1 MWKPELSLSLFSVN
15 INMVTFSD
23 MEVWKRDNHLNQVQ
37 CGDAN
42 SDFEFTKEK
51 KRITR
56 PILQLILVEACFYDS
71 PGLSYFQDQ
80 GDGCFRFCQSRGEI
94 EFQHLLIYQSSK
106 RRTVIRYSQP
116 NTMKLILD
124 MHMHIAAQKKKK
136 HSTRSLLPCKTRAN
150 AWNPI
155 MVWKCCAKFSHGL
168 KIALN
173 SLVVYY
179 IKLILPV
186 FRNKLLCYLISLFPV
201 MSFVV

>member
-124 MHMHIAAQKKKK
+124 MHMHIAAQKK
-136 HSTRSLLPCKTRAN
+136 STPQGHYYLVKLGLMHETPSWFGNVVRNSL
-150 AWNPI
+150 
-155 MVWKCCAKFSHGL
+155 MVWKLH
-168 KIALN
+168 
-173 SLVVYY
+173 
-179 IKLILPV
+179 
-186 FRNKLLCYLISLFPV
+186 
-201 MSFVV
+201 